1 MTDRTYDMNAW
12 LETYKDAFGSFA
24 KVQQDGFKIF
34 ERFARFHY
42 SVAGDVLETGLA
54 QARATFGAR
63 AAVGTQAVADLLQKQ
78 AELGTQ
84 LSEKLRSRAQEFSA
98 LAAEA
103 QESVGSF
110 ASEAARRASEAANR
124 VGEAASRAS
133 GAAKKAA

>member
-1 MTDRTYDMNAW
+1 MTDPTYDLNAW

-24 KVQQDGFKIF
+24 KVQQDGFRIF

-42 SVAGDVLETGLA
+42 SVAGDVLEASLA
-54 QARATFGAR
+54 QARATLGAR
-63 AAVGTQAVADLLQKQ
+63 AAVGTQAVAELLQKQ

-84 LSEKLRSRAQEFSA
+84 LSEKLRARAQEFSA

-110 ASEAARRASEAANR
+110 ATD
-124 VGEAASRAS
+124 AASRATDAANRAT
-133 GAAKKAA
+133 GAAKRAA